1 LLLALKPSLKP
12 DQVSFIL
19 ERTADDVNAA
29 NGCSQCPPG
38 RDQFTG
44 WGRLNI
50 AKAIAALDQPLPP
63 ADRFEP
69 NDDAGSL
76 AAVLPVSVHQLKAT
90 LDFWDDQIDVY
101 RTRLVKGQLLT
112 LTLDGP
118 AGATSNLLL
127 WKPGTL
133 RVNDVRRQNLRAAQS
148 IGPGSVHRLS
158 YRVRATGWYYVEAK
172 LATKGSGAYT
182 LTLTRK

>member
-1 LLLALKPSLKP
+1 
-12 DQVSFIL
+12 
-19 ERTADDVNAA
+19 
-29 NGCSQCPPG
+29 
-38 RDQFTG
+38 
-44 WGRLNI
+44 
-50 AKAIAALDQPLPP
+50 
-63 ADRFEP
+63 
-69 NDDAGSL
+69 
-76 AAVLPVSVHQLKAT
+76 VHQLKAT

-148 IGPGSVHRLS
+148 IAPGSVHRLS